1 MCRFGVSPW
10 LLCVSGL
17 ETGVKM
23 GLPVG
28 NDGILD
34 QCYHNRDREKEIWD
48 MFDKQW
54 KAQGN
59 SLAVQWLG
67 LCAFTA
73 EGLGSIPG
81 QETKIPQAA

>member
-48 MFDKQW
+48 MFDKEW
-54 KAQGN
+54 KA
-59 SLAVQWLG
+59 
-67 LCAFTA
+67 
-73 EGLGSIPG
+73 
-81 QETKIPQAA
+81 